1 MSFLDGV
8 VEIDDKDRD
17 RYKGVKTHL
26 GLCLFTIS
34 ITIEDGL
41 AIVPWP
47 FFNNWKSSTIA
58 SMPKNVENM
67 KVRDE
72 LIRREKES

>member
-34 ITIEDGL
+34 ITIVDGL
-41 AIVPWP
+41 AIATMAILPNP
-47 FFNNWKSSTIA
+47 S
-58 SMPKNVENM
+58 
-67 KVRDE
+67 
-72 LIRREKES
+72 